1 MNKSKIPLKRKHTT
15 GDKRVRIGQKVGR
28 MTLIMQ
34 TVSVIFAVVMCVI
47 MFHSLTTGMLEQR
60 CTNGTNMLA
69 FALDHTSE
77 DQDPNALLDELKER
91 MGCEFTIFEGDTR
104 AYTTVIQDGQRITG
118 TQLSPELS
126 KIVLQEGQDYI
137 GKTMI
142 LDENYLCS
150 YVPTKDASGAING
163 LIFAGISSA
172 DANRQILIT
181 VLLSVLVSILVIVVC
196 LMIMVRYLKKT
207 VSNPLAEITSVAG
220 RLAKGDLGLASDQ
233 EIQITT
239 NSNDEV
245 GELAHIFQETIRR
258 LRSYIG
264 EISEVLNS
272 IADGDLTASTQQNY
286 VGDFISIK
294 RSMDAIISRL
304 NDTMSQIRESANQ
317 VSVGSE
323 QVSDS
328 AQALAQGATQQ
339 ASSVQELSATIN
351 DISENAKI
359 TAQATREAGQFVEQA
374 GSQLNTSVEYVQQ
387 LNVAMGK
394 ISKSSEEIS
403 KIITAIENIA
413 FQTNIL
419 ALNAAVEA
427 ARAGTAGKGFA
438 VVADEVRN
446 LANKSD
452 EAAKA
457 TKELIESSISAV
469 TEGGGVVDQVTAALG
484 RTSESAGGVTTKMA
498 IVVDAVEKQ
507 TAALSQVTE
516 GIDQISNVVQTNSA
530 TSEQSAAASEEL
542 SGQAALMKKLVAT
555 VHLK

>member
-1 MNKSKIPLKRKHTT
+1 MDKNRIPPKRKRTA
-15 GDKRVRIGQKVGR
+15 GGKRVRIGQKVGR
-28 MTLIMQ
+28 MTIIMQ
-34 TVSVIFAVVMCVI
+34 TVSVIFAVAMCVI
-47 MFHSLTTGMLEQR
+47 MFHSLATGMLEQR

-69 FALDHTSE
+69 FALEHTSE
-77 DQDPNALLDELKER
+77 DQDPNALLDELKTR

-118 TQLSPELS
+118 TPLSSELS
-126 KIVLQEGQDYI
+126 EIVLQEGQDYI

-142 LDENYLCS
+142 LDESYLCS
-150 YVPTKDASGAING
+150 YVPTRDASGAVNG
-163 LIFAGISSA
+163 LLFAGISSA

-181 VLLSVLVSILVIVVC
+181 VLLSVLVSILVIIVC
-196 LMIMVRYLKKT
+196 VMIMVRYLKKT
-207 VSNPLAEITSVAG
+207 VSHPLAEITSVAG
-220 RLAKGDLGLASDQ
+220 RLEQGDLGLASGQ
-233 EIQITT
+233 KIQITT

-245 GELAHIFQETIRR
+245 GELALIFQETIHR

-264 EISEVLNS
+264 EISQVLGC
-272 IADGDLTASTQQNY
+272 IANGDLTTSLQQDY

-294 RSMDAIISRL
+294 QSLGEIGTKL
-304 NDTMSQIRESANQ
+304 NDTMSQIQQSANQ
-317 VSVGSE
+317 VSVGSD
-323 QVSDS
+323 QVSNS

-339 ASSVQELSATIN
+339 ASSVQELSATIG
-351 DISENAKI
+351 DISENSKI
-359 TAQATREAGQFVEQA
+359 TAQATREAGQFVDQA
-374 GSQLNTSVEYVQQ
+374 GSQLNTSVECVQQ
-387 LNVAMGK
+387 LNVAMEK

-427 ARAGTAGKGFA
+427 ARAGNAGKGFA

-469 TEGGGVVDQVTAALG
+469 TEGNNVVEQVTTALG

-498 IVVDAVEKQ
+498 IVVDAIEKQ
-507 TAALSQVTE
+507 TAALDQVTD

-530 TSEQSAAASEEL
+530 TSEQSAAASQEL
-542 SGQAALMKKLVAT
+542 SSQAALMKKLVAT
-555 VHLK
+555 FHLK